1 MNYININCKNSFT
14 VCDSNP
20 DSRYEESFVF
30 MNEGEYEFFEERAAI
45 MEFEGQLKREIAEQL
60 AYQKILQ
67 NRKNYAQAS

>member
-1 MNYININCKNSFT
+1 MKYIDIIYKNSFT
-14 VCDSNP
+14 IHDSNP
-20 DSRYEESFVF
+20 DNPYEESFVF

-60 AYQKILQ
+60 TYQKILQ